1 VSLDEEITDAE
12 RRVLEHRAHVLQ
24 SQPAEEKDQAWV
36 AQFELGGRRY
46 ALPLECLRATLP
58 LRAVTFIPLSD
69 AHVLGILRF
78 QGQIISALSL
88 ASLLGNPGW
97 RVDPTVLVVVDLGW
111 GTPVALDCEQV
122 PKVVAVS
129 KESLAL
135 AQAPGSGLLTH
146 LELSEGQPVELIDP
160 RHLLDRRGEARRAG

>member
-1 VSLDEEITDAE
+1 
-12 RRVLEHRAHVLQ
+12 
-24 SQPAEEKDQAWV
+24 V

-58 LRAVTFIPLSD
+58 LRAVTFVPLSE

-88 ASLLGNPGW
+88 AALLGNPGW

-111 GTPVALDCEQV
+111 GTPLALDCEQV

-129 KESLAL
+129 KEGLAR
-135 AQAPGSGLLTH
+135 AQRQGVGVLTPLL
-146 LELSEGQPVELIDP
+146 LSEGQPVQLIDP
-160 RHLLDRRGEARRAG
+160 RQLLDRRAEARRAG